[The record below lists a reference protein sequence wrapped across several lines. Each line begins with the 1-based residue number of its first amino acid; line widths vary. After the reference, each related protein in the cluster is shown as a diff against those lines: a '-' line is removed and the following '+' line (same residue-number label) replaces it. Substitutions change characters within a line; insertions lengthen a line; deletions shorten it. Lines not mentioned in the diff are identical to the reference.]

1 MYRAKRSGT
10 GMIELAPEQILAL
23 AFCRRRLRE
32 PYGLLLRFD
41 RSLGRAMPH
50 LGPPIVG
57 QARLAWWR
65 EQIRSSPGS
74 GAPDPVLDG
83 LGGMIGTHPAAR
95 AGLAALVD
103 GWEAL
108 VADSRAIACSNS
120 RRRAAEACFVSR
132 ASYRGAKLGSRPTE
146 PERFGR
152 LSISRVIA
160 AIATWQ
166 RMPWRLPGR
175 SAARPVNS
183 HARSGRLPSLPI
195 LPTAT
200 RLAALN
206 GCPVQD
212 RHAAL
217 LKPGSFL
224 SDWPDTASESPASRV
239 SG

>member
-83 LGGMIGTHPAAR
+83 LGGMIGGYYSGIYWEWLGPEPVFI
-95 AGLAALVD
+95 LAAFCCSL
-103 GWEAL
+103 ALL
-108 VADSRAIACSNS
+108 VAYLGVA
-120 RRRAAEACFVSR
+120 RRPLQE
-132 ASYRGAKLGSRPTE
+132 L
-146 PERFGR
+146 
-152 LSISRVIA
+152 
-160 AIATWQ
+160 Q
-166 RMPWRLPGR
+166 
-175 SAARPVNS
+175 N
-183 HARSGRLPSLPI
+183 
-195 LPTAT
+195 
-200 RLAALN
+200 
-206 GCPVQD
+206 
-212 RHAAL
+212 
-217 LKPGSFL
+217 
-224 SDWPDTASESPASRV
+224 
-239 SG
+239 